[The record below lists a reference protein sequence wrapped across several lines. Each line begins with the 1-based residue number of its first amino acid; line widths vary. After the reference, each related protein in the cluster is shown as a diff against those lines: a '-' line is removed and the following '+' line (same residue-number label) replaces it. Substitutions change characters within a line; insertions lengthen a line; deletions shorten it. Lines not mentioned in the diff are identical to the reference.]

1 MDIPYLSGS
10 GRRPHYWA
18 LRSDGFHEL
27 LDKNCWQLRGAHLEK
42 TIHGN
47 RVMLTVVEE
56 TPQHVL
62 CCLLLREDYWAGLT
76 AQLREKHA
84 KSRRSSFRI
93 IPGD

>member
-1 MDIPYLSGS
+1 MEIPYLSGT

-27 LDKNCWQLRGAHLEK
+27 LNKNCWHLRGAHLEK
-42 TIHGN
+42 TIQGS

-56 TPQHVL
+56 TPQHIL
-62 CCLLLREDYWAGLT
+62 CCLLPREDYWAGLT

-84 KSRRSSFRI
+84 KSRRNSFRI
-93 IPGD
+93 VPRR